1 MSKAELQDRTKRLRF
16 EFESR
21 RSFAVDDAG
30 RAIANQLVRADICWR
45 KLSRACRARSR
56 AEFAAKLGIVA
67 EEADETVYWLEL
79 FATEI
84 SSEKKL
90 SSAKEANE
98 LPPSSHR
105 ARSPRSNIKHQTSNI
120 IIMNIGF
127 VGVGRMGANMAR
139 RLKDR
144 GFHVTAVY
152 DTNRAAATELASE
165 LGCAAAQDLSEVTA
179 ASDVIFTVVTDD
191 NAMRQ
196 IFGGHGDNLLV
207 NARGKLF
214 VNCATISPEVH
225 VEIEKLA
232 NKAGAQSLEACMA
245 SSITQ
250 AREGTLYLMC
260 GGNEDAFRKAEP
272 ILKELAAQIR
282 FVGKAGE
289 AAKVKALVNMVMNI
303 NTAGLAEGL
312 GLGAALGLD
321 LTMLREVFS
330 QTGANSRVLETDGE
344 DMQNREH
351 SCFFS
356 AAHAAKDSGI
366 ALELARNLGL
376 DLPLARAT
384 KEQYD
389 RMIAEGLGD
398 LDKSGI
404 AELTFK
410 DRHKHSGDR
419 V

>member
-1 MSKAELQDRTKRLRF
+1 
-16 EFESR
+16 
-21 RSFAVDDAG
+21 
-30 RAIANQLVRADICWR
+30 
-45 KLSRACRARSR
+45 
-56 AEFAAKLGIVA
+56 
-67 EEADETVYWLEL
+67 
-79 FATEI
+79 
-84 SSEKKL
+84 
-90 SSAKEANE
+90 
-98 LPPSSHR
+98 
-105 ARSPRSNIKHQTSNI
+105 
-120 IIMNIGF
+120 
-127 VGVGRMGANMAR
+127 MGANMAR

-144 GFHVTAVY
+144 GFNVTAVY
-152 DTNRAAATELASE
+152 DSNRKAATDLAGE

-179 ASDVIFTVVTDD
+179 EADVIFTVVTDD

-196 IFGGHGDNLLV
+196 IFAGSGDNLLK

-214 VNCATISPEVH
+214 INCATISPQVH
-225 VEIEKLA
+225 VDVEKLA
-232 NKAGAQSLEACMA
+232 AQAGAESLEACMA

-250 AREGTLYLMC
+250 AREGKLYLMC
-260 GGNEDAFRKAEP
+260 GGAEAAFRRAEP
-272 ILKELAAQIR
+272 ILKELASSMR
-282 FVGKAGE
+282 FVGRTGE

-321 LTMLREVFS
+321 LKMLREVFA

-344 DMQNREH
+344 DMQNRDH

-366 ALELARNLGL
+366 AYELARQLGL
-376 DLPLARAT
+376 ELPLARAT
-384 KEQYD
+384 KEQYE
-389 RMIAEGLGD
+389 RMIAEGLGE

-410 DRHKHSGDR
+410 DRHKHSGNR